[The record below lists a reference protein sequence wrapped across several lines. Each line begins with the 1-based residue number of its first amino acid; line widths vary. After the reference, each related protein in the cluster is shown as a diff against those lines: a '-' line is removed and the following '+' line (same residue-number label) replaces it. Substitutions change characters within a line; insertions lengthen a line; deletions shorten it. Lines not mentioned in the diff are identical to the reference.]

1 MYIWVIA
8 IIIAAIGL
16 FFLDREIYR
25 YEGIHIGPRLQA
37 WLYDRWAEK
46 YDRDKGASQVQDV
59 EMLARPLIA
68 KIADVLE
75 PLLLDVATGTGRL
88 PFALMSQ
95 PDFKGKIVAID
106 ISHGMLQQAAKK
118 LISHRKRLTLIQYET
133 LPLPFPDETF
143 DVVSC
148 VEALELI
155 GEKQAAVTELARILR
170 PGGILLTSRG
180 TEESGRGIVVISAEA
195 LTELLH
201 NANLADVEITPW
213 WRVFNRVFARKP
225 GILIP
230 TEKKS
235 LKDILRCPQ
244 CQRVNNSIIKRL
256 WRLQNRL
263 KFISIENI
271 FLKNNFGET

>member
-1 MYIWVIA
+1 MITW
-8 IIIAAIGL
+8 IIIAVVVIGIL
-16 FFLDREIYR
+16 FLLDREIYR

-46 YDRDKGASQVQDV
+46 YDRDKQASQTQDV
-59 EMLARPLIA
+59 EMLARPLLA
-68 KIADVLE
+68 KISTPPE

-95 PDFKGKIVAID
+95 ADFKGRIFAMD

-118 LISHRKRLTLIQYET
+118 LASHRERITLMQYES

-155 GEKQAAVTELARILR
+155 GEKQFAVMELARVLR

-180 TEESGRGIVVISAEA
+180 TEESGRGIVVISAEM
-195 LTELLH
+195 LTALLH
-201 NANLADVEITPW
+201 NAGFADVEITPW
-213 WRVFNRVFARKP
+213 WRIFNRVFARRP
-225 GILIP
+225 GTLIP
-230 TEKKS
+230 AGNKS
-235 LKDILRCPQ
+235 LKELLRCPQ
-244 CQRVNNSIIKRL
+244 CGNARNFAEVESALQCQKCGKR
-256 WRLQNRL
+256 
-263 KFISIENI
+263 INI
-271 FLKNNFGET
+271 DRDGIATL